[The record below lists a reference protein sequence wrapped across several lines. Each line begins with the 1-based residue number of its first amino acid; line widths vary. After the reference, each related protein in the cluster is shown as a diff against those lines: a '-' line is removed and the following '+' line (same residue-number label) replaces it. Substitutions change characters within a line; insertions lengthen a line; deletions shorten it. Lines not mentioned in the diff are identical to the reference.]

1 MLKAYGTLLRIPG
14 GFKFSSAG
22 FIGRM
27 PIAMDS
33 LAIIFIVVAATDSY
47 ALAGALTAVGSIV
60 VGASEVFW
68 SRQADQ
74 RGQSK
79 ILRIAVP
86 VRIIAFLLFVFL
98 VSKSAPIWTWFVSL
112 IIAESTAINAGGLVR
127 RRWLHILKND
137 PDNKDGH
144 LVNTAY
150 SWEAMVDE
158 FVFIVGPVV
167 ATTCAIKIAP
177 SAGILAGLIFLA
189 IGLPSLA
196 AMKSTEPPAEPAD
209 QQEPH
214 PPILKN
220 RIVQSIVIPC
230 AFLGGFFGAVGI
242 TVVGFAEERNHPES
256 TGWLL
261 AIWAVGSAI
270 AALVNGAIK
279 FKSAQAN
286 RFLIYLVGLTVG
298 TLPLLFVQTIPALA
312 VALFVNG
319 LFIAPLI
326 VNAYGTV
333 ESAVPAGQITEAL
346 TWVIAG
352 MPLGGA
358 ISSALAGVVIDHSGA
373 QMAFW
378 VPLGFMFAAIVTTLP
393 YLSTYRAA
401 IGYARTRD

>member
-60 VGASEVFW
+60 VGAAEVFW

-127 RRWLHILKND
+127 RRWLHTLKND

-196 AMKSTEPPAEPAD
+196 AMKSTEPPAEPSD

-214 PPILKN
+214 PPIFKN

-279 FKSAQAN
+279 FKSAQAT

>member
-14 GFKFSSAG
+14 GFKFSTAG

-60 VGASEVFW
+60 VGAAEVFW

-74 RGQSK
+74 RGQAK
-79 ILRIAVP
+79 ILRLAVP
-86 VRIIAFLLFVFL
+86 VRIIAFLLFVLL
-98 VSKSAPIWTWFVSL
+98 VSKDAPIWTWFLSL

-127 RRWLHILKND
+127 RRWLHTLRDN

-196 AMKSTEPPAEPAD
+196 AMKSTEPPAEPMD

-242 TVVGFAEERNHPES
+242 TVVGFAEERNNPET

-261 AIWAVGSAI
+261 AIWAVGSAV

-279 FKSAQAN
+279 FKSVQAT
-286 RFLIYLVGLTVG
+286 RFLIYLVGLTIG
-298 TLPLLFVQTIPALA
+298 TIPLLFAQTITALA

-333 ESAVPAGQITEAL
+333 ENAVPAGQITEAL

-358 ISSALAGVVIDHSGA
+358 ISSALAGVVIDHYGA
-373 QMAFW
+373 QIAFW
-378 VPLGFMFAAIVTTLP
+378 VPLGFMFAAMLATLP

>member
-14 GFKFSSAG
+14 GFKFSTAG

-60 VGASEVFW
+60 VGAAEVFW

-74 RGQSK
+74 RGQAK
-79 ILRIAVP
+79 ILRLAVP

-98 VSKSAPIWTWFVSL
+98 VSKSAPIWTWFVAL
-112 IIAESTAINAGGLVR
+112 IAAESTAINAGGLVR
-127 RRWLHILKND
+127 RRWLHTLKDD
-137 PDNKDGH
+137 PDNRDGH

-196 AMKSTEPPAEPAD
+196 AMKSTEPPAEPMD
-209 QQEPH
+209 EQEPH

-242 TVVGFAEERNHPES
+242 TVVGFAEEQNHPET

-261 AIWAVGSAI
+261 AIWAVGSAV

-279 FKSAQAN
+279 FKSSQAV
-286 RFLIYLVGLTVG
+286 RFLIYLVGLTIG
-298 TLPLLFVQTIPALA
+298 TIPLLFTQTIATLA

-333 ESAVPAGQITEAL
+333 ENAVPAGQITEAL

-373 QMAFW
+373 RMAFW
-378 VPLGFMFAAIVTTLP
+378 VPLGFMFTAIVTTLP
-393 YLSTYRAA
+393 YFSTYRAA
-401 IGYARTRD
+401 IGYARPRD

>member
-60 VGASEVFW
+60 VGAAEVFW

-74 RGQSK
+74 RGQAK

-98 VSKSAPIWTWFVSL
+98 VSKDAPVWTWFVSL
-112 IIAESTAINAGGLVR
+112 IIAESTAISAGGMVR
-127 RRWLHILKND
+127 RRWLHVLKNN

-214 PPILKN
+214 PPVLKS

-279 FKSAQAN
+279 FKSAHAT
-286 RFLIYLVGLTVG
+286 RFLIYLVGLTIG
-298 TLPLLFVQTIPALA
+298 TVPLLFVQSIPALA